1 MIFKVSLVICWS
13 VWRNPTDSLGRW
25 LFPKIKGKDSCRQTK
40 IMGVGRKWMKNRMH
54 LSCCHLFIFHFA
66 TYHYYCNKYRNLKAH
81 QSSSVTSS
89 VFLINIL
96 GILVQRCCSCSSL
109 GFSGAVAARLPSPPC
124 LVIMINTVLPLCKG
138 FSLLVGFF
146 FPHPCCENKTTKS
159 FWGYWLHFF
168 TRDWR
173 STTLM
178 KSLLTF
184 NSYNCCWQL

>member
-66 TYHYYCNKYRNLKAH
+66 IYHYYCNKYRNLKAH

-109 GFSGAVAARLPSPPC
+109 GLSGAVAARLPSPPC
-124 LVIMINTVLPLCKG
+124 LIIMINTVLPL
-138 FSLLVGFF
+138 FSSSSVFFPSSLLWEQDYQVILGLLIALF
-146 FPHPCCENKTTKS
+146 HKRLKEHNLNEKS
-159 FWGYWLHFF
+159 FNF
-168 TRDWR
+168 
-173 STTLM
+173 
-178 KSLLTF
+178 
-184 NSYNCCWQL
+184 